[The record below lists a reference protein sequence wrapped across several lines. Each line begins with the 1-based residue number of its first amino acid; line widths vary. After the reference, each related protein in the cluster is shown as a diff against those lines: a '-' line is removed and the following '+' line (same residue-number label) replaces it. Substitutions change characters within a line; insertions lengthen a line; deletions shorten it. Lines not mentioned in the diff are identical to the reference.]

1 MEYTLKKGS
10 IAITASDHGAE
21 LRRLVF
27 EKRELLWDGKETVWP
42 RRAPVCFPWCGKL
55 ANGEGTFM
63 GQHARGP
70 QHGFLRDQDHVLA
83 AQGEDF
89 LRFRLSWPG
98 AETWPWPFSFETEHR
113 LTEDGVV
120 TACTVT
126 NAGKDP
132 MAMQLGFHPGFVC
145 PFLPETG
152 IEEYQARFE
161 SGLVVPMTKDLF
173 DNDSI
178 RYDDVGAWARLEH
191 RESGKYIQVGT
202 AGFFCVL
209 LWSQPGIPGFVCI
222 EPWQGYPG
230 PQEALDQR
238 PGAVVLAP
246 GERRSWGI
254 EVKIAL

>member
-1 MEYTLKKGS
+1 MEHTIKKGN

-21 LRRLVF
+21 LRRLTWR
-27 EKRELLWDGKETVWP
+27 KQELLWDGKEDVWP

-55 ANGEGTFM
+55 AGGEGTFM
-63 GQHARGP
+63 GQYARGP
-70 QHGFLRDQDHVLA
+70 QHGFLRDLDHVLVG
-83 AQGEDF
+83 QGEDF

-98 AETWPWPFSFETEHR
+98 GDNWPWPFSFETEHR

-120 TACTVT
+120 TTCTVV
-126 NAGKDP
+126 NAGKSP

-145 PFLPETG
+145 PFLPETEV
-152 IEEYQARFE
+152 EEYQVRFA
-161 SGLVVPMTKDLF
+161 SGLVVPLTKSLF

-178 RYDDVGAWARLEH
+178 RYDGVGAWARLEH

-209 LWSQPGIPGFVCI
+209 LWSKPGIPGYVCI

-238 PGAVVLAP
+238 PGAVVLAS
-246 GERRSWGI
+246 GERREWGI
-254 EVKIAL
+254 EVKVNI

>member
-1 MEYTLKKGS
+1 MEHTIKKGN

-21 LRRLVF
+21 LRRLTWR
-27 EKRELLWDGKETVWP
+27 KQELLWDGKEDVWP

-55 ANGEGTFM
+55 AGGEGTFM
-63 GQHARGP
+63 GQYARGP
-70 QHGFLRDQDHVLA
+70 QHGFLRDLDHVLVG
-83 AQGEDF
+83 QGEDF
-89 LRFRLSWPG
+89 LRFRLSWSG
-98 AETWPWPFSFETEHR
+98 GDNWPWPFSFETEHR

-120 TACTVT
+120 TTCTVV
-126 NAGKDP
+126 NAGKSP

-152 IEEYQARFE
+152 VEEYQVRFA
-161 SGLVVPMTKDLF
+161 SGLVVPLTKSLF

-178 RYDDVGAWARLEH
+178 RYDGVGAWARLEH

-209 LWSQPGIPGFVCI
+209 LWSKPGIPGYVCI

-238 PGAVVLAP
+238 PGAVVLAS
-246 GERRSWGI
+246 GERREWGI
-254 EVKIAL
+254 EVKVNI